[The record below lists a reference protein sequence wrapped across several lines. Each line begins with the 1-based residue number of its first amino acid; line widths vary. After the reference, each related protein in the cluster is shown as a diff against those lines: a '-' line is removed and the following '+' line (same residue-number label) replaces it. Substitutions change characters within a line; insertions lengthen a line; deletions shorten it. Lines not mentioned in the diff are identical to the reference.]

1 MVRNPCGSRDQG
13 AINLRSGT
21 PQGGCLLLCFEPKT
35 KTKRETRK
43 TKQEQEHQN
52 SDPGVEPKTARDDC
66 SAFGRFAI
74 RVHPRTTA
82 PPKLEFYVNMYFSDE
97 RGVMRGDVSCFL
109 VSAAFAQRRAP
120 LQGATSS
127 HSTRGSQQAK
137 AGESPARAALSFL
150 R

>member
-1 MVRNPCGSRDQG
+1 MYDGLTSASASECLAMAVKARTDVGLPLPTRLVRQ
-13 AINLRSGT
+13 NL
-21 PQGGCLLLCFEPKT
+21 
-35 KTKRETRK
+35 
-43 TKQEQEHQN
+43 
-52 SDPGVEPKTARDDC
+52 A
-66 SAFGRFAI
+66 
-74 RVHPRTTA
+74 
-82 PPKLEFYVNMYFSDE
+82 FYVNMCFSDE

-127 HSTRGSQQAK
+127 HSARGSQQAK